1 MYEAVMRKG
10 IVDPARVVREMEV
23 VRKLGG
29 DAYIDKEVFDT
40 VVLNGTECER
50 KVLVI
55 GATFRSA
62 SQQGAWDTAHKW
74 YATKA

>member
-1 MYEAVMRKG
+1 MLL
-10 IVDPARVVREMEV
+10 IH
-23 VRKLGG
+23 RKLER
-29 DAYIDKEVFDT
+29 IDS
-40 VVLNGTECER
+40 VLLNVTECER

>member
-10 IVDPARVVREMEV
+10 IIDPARAVREMKAAN
-23 VRKLGG
+23 KLGG
-29 DAYIDKEVFDT
+29 DSYIDKEVFDT

>member
-10 IVDPARVVREMEV
+10 IIDPARAVREMEV

-29 DAYIDKEVFDT
+29 DPYIDEEVFDA
-40 VVLNGTECER
+40 VVLNGTACER

-74 YATKA
+74 YGIKA